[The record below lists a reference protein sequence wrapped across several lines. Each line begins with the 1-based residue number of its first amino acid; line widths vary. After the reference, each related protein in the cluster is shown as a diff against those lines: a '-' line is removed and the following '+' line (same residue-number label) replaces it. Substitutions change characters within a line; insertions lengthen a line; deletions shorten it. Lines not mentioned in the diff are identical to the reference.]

1 MGASEEMRGD
11 MLLRNGEPSR
21 TGTVAEP
28 ALGIVTRMPAAAMRA
43 SSPSSSCAKDGEYD
57 GVGETAAVAGEAA
70 AVPPLVQ
77 TGALPSPASSYE
89 PS

>member
-1 MGASEEMRGD
+1 MGASEETRGD

-28 ALGIVTRMPAAAMRA
+28 ALGIVTRM
-43 SSPSSSCAKDGEYD
+43 PSSSCAKDGEYD

-77 TGALPSPASSYE
+77 TGALPSSASSYE